1 MVPAGGSQIE
11 QIWSELD
18 MTPGYVL
25 YIEIALLTDL
35 YENVL
40 LELSSKKK
48 EINWKKNIFT
58 NFV

>member
-25 YIEIALLTDL
+25 YIERALLTDL

-40 LELSSKKK
+40 LELAKKEIEKKK
-48 EINWKKNIFT
+48 EKIFT